1 MKPKNVAM
9 LKFLILCIL
18 VCAIPCKAVEKE
30 DNVIILSGRDEY
42 TVNDNKNTLT
52 VKNIVTREYEATR
65 KSENIQPHIYYN
77 SVISLDK
84 ASGGKALYR
93 NVNNP
98 MVFHDDSKVCYF
110 DIWLSEK
117 GKKAKT
123 EFRRTFND
131 PAYFTKV
138 FIQEEYPIKSKSVVF
153 NIPSSMNRLKLIER
167 NFGSFNI
174 TRDDKQHSDGSRT
187 VTYTMTD
194 LPGLKEETGSPKPM
208 SAEPYILISGY
219 FNDVAELYKWH
230 HERSVV
236 DETIPDIDALMDEIM
251 AEECE
256 ECDTI
261 GTIYRWVQR
270 NIRYVAYEEGDAGYR
285 PDTPAEVV
293 RKRYGDCKGMSTLLA
308 TLLRH
313 KGYDAH
319 VASTGTDAIP
329 FLIGEV
335 PSLASTDHMICVTY
349 NDGDTLYL
357 DATNEYIHPGYIPSS
372 IQGKDVLVDRGEDY
386 ELYQV
391 PRLPVNAAADTLAYE
406 YNIVDGALVGAAGRT
421 FTGDMK
427 EYFMTALNA
436 MKKDRQSDAIAKSLI
451 PGAQA
456 DVDREHTY
464 FYPDIDGG
472 RLAVIAGVII
482 NRDAITA
489 ADDKLYIDLNTT
501 ADPFTA
507 RIDTKDRKN
516 DYELPFR
523 ASVFREISLIVP
535 DSYDITEVPDDFSA
549 EIPQGRF
556 SCSYK
561 RNGQKVTLYK
571 RMELENTRIP
581 LADINRWNKTVSDW
595 NNACNRQIEL
605 TLKK

>member
-1 MKPKNVAM
+1 MIA
-9 LKFLILCIL
+9 
-18 VCAIPCKAVEKE
+18 CAIPCKAMEKE
-30 DNVIILSGRDEY
+30 DNVIIASGRDEY
-42 TVNDNKNTLT
+42 TVNDNKNNLT
-52 VKNIVTREYEATR
+52 VRNVVTREYEATR
-65 KSENIQPHIYYN
+65 KSEKIQPHIYYN
-77 SVISLDK
+77 NVISLDK
-84 ASGGKALYR
+84 ASGGKAQYR

-138 FIQEEYPIKSKSVVF
+138 FVQEEYPIKSKSVVF
-153 NIPSSMNRLKLIER
+153 NIPSSMARLKLIDK
-167 NFGSFNI
+167 NFGNLGI
-174 TRDDKQHSDGSRT
+174 TRDDKLHTDGSRT
-187 VTYTMTD
+187 ITYMLTD
-194 LPGLKEETGSPKPM
+194 VPGLKEEPGTPRPM
-208 SAEPYILISGY
+208 SAEPYILVAGY
-219 FNDVAELYKWH
+219 FNDVPELYKWH
-230 HERSVV
+230 HERSIV
-236 DETIPDIDALMDEIM
+236 DETIPDIDALMSEIM

-256 ECDTI
+256 QCDTI

-270 NIRYVAYEEGDAGYR
+270 NIRYIAYEEGDAGYR

-313 KGYDAH
+313 NGYDAH
-319 VASTGTDAIP
+319 VASTGTNAIP

-335 PSLASTDHMICVTY
+335 PSLAATDHMICVTY
-349 NDGDTLYL
+349 HNGDTLYL
-357 DATNEYIHPGYIPSS
+357 DATNEYIHPQDIPSS
-372 IQGKDVLVDRGEDY
+372 IQGKDVLVDRGDDY
-386 ELYQV
+386 ELYRI
-391 PRLPVNAAADTLAYE
+391 PRPAANAAADTLAYS
-406 YNIVDGALVGAAGRT
+406 YNIVDGALAGGAGRT

-427 EYFMTALNA
+427 EYFMTSLNA
-436 MKKDRQSDAIAKSLI
+436 MKKDRQNDAIAKALI
-451 PGAQA
+451 PGTQA

-464 FYPDIDGG
+464 FYPDAEGG
-472 RLAVIAGVII
+472 RLAVIVGVII
-482 NRDAITA
+482 NRNAVTA
-489 ADDKLYIDLNTT
+489 SDGRLYIDLNTMN
-501 ADPFTA
+501 DPFTA

-523 ASVFREISLIVP
+523 ASVFREVSLTVP
-535 DSYDITEVPDDFSA
+535 DTYEITYVPDDFSV

-556 SCSYK
+556 SCRYK
-561 RNGQKVTLYK
+561 RDGQRVILHKA
-571 RMELENTRIP
+571 MELESTRIP